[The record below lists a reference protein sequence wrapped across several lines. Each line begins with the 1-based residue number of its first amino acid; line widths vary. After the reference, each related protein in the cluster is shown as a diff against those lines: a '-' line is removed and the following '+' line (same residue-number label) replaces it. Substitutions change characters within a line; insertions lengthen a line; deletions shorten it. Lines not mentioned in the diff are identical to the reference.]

1 MMIHDAV
8 LLEIGRKMQEE
19 PALASLVFL
28 DLSRLAHRSHGK
40 SSGQPV

>member
-1 MMIHDAV
+1 MIHDAV

-19 PALASLVFL
+19 PASASLFF